1 MKTEMDI
8 DMQTTV
14 SSVSLP
20 LQSPR
25 GQGIMELL
33 SKLDMRGK
41 RERVQGG
48 KKWREIEGKR
58 ERGGRG
64 TRVLK

>member
-1 MKTEMDI
+1 MKTETDI
-8 DMQTTV
+8 DMQTSV

-33 SKLDMRGK
+33 SKLDMRGE
-41 RERVQGG
+41 RERVHGG